1 MSRPK
6 RKRPDEIYKE
16 TNQTQAPKPTPKKEG
31 LKVED
36 STVFLNNKQL
46 PWLRK
51 ELFHIFP
58 SLSF

>member
-6 RKRPDEIYKE
+6 RKRPDEISKE
-16 TNQTQAPKPTPKKEG
+16 TNQTKAQPLAPKNKR

-36 STVFLNNKQL
+36 NIVFLNNKQL

-51 ELFHIFP
+51 EQFNLVE
-58 SLSF
+58 